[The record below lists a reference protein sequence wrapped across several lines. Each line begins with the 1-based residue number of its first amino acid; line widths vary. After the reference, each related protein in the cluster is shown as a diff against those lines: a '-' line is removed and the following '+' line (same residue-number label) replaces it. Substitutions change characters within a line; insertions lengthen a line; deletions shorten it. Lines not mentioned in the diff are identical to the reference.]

1 VHVGPGGE
9 KNLEEQKE
17 RFEASFGES
26 GYDKPFI
33 FSKMVSENVVEALYE
48 YAFYHRIDLLVFVTH
63 HRSFW
68 DNILHKSITNEVLA
82 SSDLP
87 LLVIHSDDDML

>member
-1 VHVGPGGE
+1 
-9 KNLEEQKE
+9 
-17 RFEASFGES
+17 
-26 GYDKPFI
+26 
-33 FSKMVSENVVEALYE
+33 MVSENVVEALYE